1 MKEKNTR
8 FLFKIFNYI
17 QRSLLKLN
25 FYKQICTYVYKTIQ
39 TLITK
44 KETGVALVPSDL
56 PNTLAMSHRNRDIN
70 DPRLI
75 NSSQEIDDPNDP
87 EYVPL
92 DDAGGQIYSG
102 FVLNPYLKV

>member
-1 MKEKNTR
+1 MR
-8 FLFKIFNYI
+8 RWIFI
-17 QRSLLKLN
+17 
-25 FYKQICTYVYKTIQ
+25 V
-39 TLITK
+39 
-44 KETGVALVPSDL
+44 V
-56 PNTLAMSHRNRDIN
+56 RNRDIN

-102 FVLNPYLKV
+102 FILNPYLKVFYDDIYYTRGASHCEDAHFVLNFLL